1 MKKKFILIPMMLFAI
16 VAFLMVFFIF
26 IRGLSH
32 PYCNNDGVF
41 ETCKADFETI
51 NNLMLHIESDKE
63 RQTFVLTFE
72 EDKAADIFNFPVE
85 LSEEEAKFMKENKS
99 LVRFSSLNECF
110 EDEASEYAFDDK
122 RGLAEVDEIYRRL
135 SKAYYN
141 GYTVKK
147 EPKYYIKFPK
157 WLLPYSQR
165 INQCFLNIDENGR
178 WDLSTKTHLDTKRT
192 QFTQEEI
199 DMMQGDEQAEGLDL
213 DMLKVKVP
221 PEELKD

>member
-1 MKKKFILIPMMLFAI
+1 MEEQKLVLQKGTYKYDDRTNQVSVSEDELRKAGYVKLADDEQVVKK
-16 VAFLMVFFIF
+16 
-26 IRGLSH
+26 
-32 PYCNNDGVF
+32 
-41 ETCKADFETI
+41 
-51 NNLMLHIESDKE
+51 
-63 RQTFVLTFE
+63 
-72 EDKAADIFNFPVE
+72 VE

>member
-72 EDKAADIFNFPVE
+72 EDKTADIFNFPVE
-85 LSEEEAKFMKENKS
+85 LSEEETYSLLQTKNAFFGYDYSFIEIAENRIAYGGEGY
-99 LVRFSSLNECF
+99 VM
-110 EDEASEYAFDDK
+110 Y
-122 RGLAEVDEIYRRL
+122 VY
-135 SKAYYN
+135 SKD
-141 GYTVKK
+141 GKK
-147 EPKYYIKFPK
+147 PKYFYHKGDGVKF
-157 WLLPYSQR
+157 
-165 INQCFLNIDENGR
+165 
-178 WDLSTKTHLDTKRT
+178 STEYLGDNWYYLRT
-192 QFTQEEI
+192 NYR
-199 DMMQGDEQAEGLDL
+199 
-213 DMLKVKVP
+213 
-221 PEELKD
+221 